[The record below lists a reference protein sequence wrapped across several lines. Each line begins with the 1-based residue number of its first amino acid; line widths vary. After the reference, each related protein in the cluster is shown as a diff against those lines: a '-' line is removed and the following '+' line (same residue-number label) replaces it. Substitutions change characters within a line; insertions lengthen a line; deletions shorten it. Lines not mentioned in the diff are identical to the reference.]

1 MKNDNITTG
10 LAYMSGISAAR
21 VDELK
26 QHSVYIQAAAY
37 ISANGRDGAMEIAE
51 SLRIPEN
58 ATVSEW
64 NSLDAQVLAIS
75 ELNGDL
81 RIRYFVQ

>member
-1 MKNDNITTG
+1 
-10 LAYMSGISAAR
+10 
-21 VDELK
+21 
-26 QHSVYIQAAAY
+26 
-37 ISANGRDGAMEIAE
+37 MEIAE